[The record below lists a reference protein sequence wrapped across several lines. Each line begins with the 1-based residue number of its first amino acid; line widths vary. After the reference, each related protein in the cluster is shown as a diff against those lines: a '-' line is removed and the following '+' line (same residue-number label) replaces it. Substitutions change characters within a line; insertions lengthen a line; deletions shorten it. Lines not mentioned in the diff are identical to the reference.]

1 MPANYVLLERV
12 TLTASAASVVL
23 DNISQTGYTDLK
35 VVVSARTDYS
45 GGTNDGLS
53 VRFNASNTGYT
64 FRQLYADGT
73 SAASNGGSAS
83 VGPNVPATSATA
95 NTFGNAEIY
104 IPNYASNNYKSHYI
118 DGVGE
123 NNATQAIMS
132 FLAVLWS
139 NTAPITSV
147 TILSSSASN
156 LVANST
162 FSLYGISALGT
173 TPVLAPKAS
182 GGDIVVSDGTY
193 WYHAFL
199 GSGIF
204 TPSQALSCDAIV
216 VAGGGAGGGGGSGG
230 GGGAGGIFVPN
241 TQSLTATNYV
251 VTVGA
256 GGVCPANGNDSQ
268 FGTLTLAKGGGA
280 GSIYLGSGGS
290 GGGGYPGENGGTVS
304 QTSTGGTGYGNVGG
318 NGGVFTPPYLSGG
331 GGGSGSAGANGVG
344 STTGAGGAG
353 LNTWSSWLSATGLGV
368 SGFIAGGGGGGANQ
382 QYTGGSAGVAGS
394 GGGGTGGIS
403 GGTGTAG
410 AANTG
415 SGGGGSSK
423 QPSGAGTGGSG
434 GSGLVIV
441 RYTVA

>member
-1 MPANYVLLERV
+1 MPANYVLLNAT
-12 TLTASAASVVL
+12 TLTTTTASVTFS
-23 DNISQTGYTDLK
+23 NIPQTGYTDLK
-35 VVVSARTDYS
+35 IVWSGRVSDASTATYCKMTLNGSSANFTAIRLFANGSSVGS
-45 GGTNDGLS
+45 GSLPQWSGTAPGA
-53 VRFNASNTGYT
+53 NATSNTFSNVEFYFPNYT
-64 FRQLYADGT
+64 SSDVKPYTL
-73 SAASNGGSAS
+73 N
-83 VGPNVPATSATA
+83 SAT
-95 NTFGNAEIY
+95 
-104 IPNYASNNYKSHYI
+104 
-118 DGVGE
+118 E
-123 NNATQAIMS
+123 NNATEAY
-132 FLAVLWS
+132 LELGAGLWS
-139 NTAPITSV
+139 NTAAIT
-147 TILSSSASN
+147 TIALTPNAGSFT
-156 LVANST
+156 ANST
-162 FSLYGISALGT
+162 FSLYGIAKLGV
-173 TPVLAPKAS
+173 TPTVLPKAS

-199 GSGIF
+199 SSGVF
-204 TPSQALSCDAIV
+204 TPSSNLTADAIV

-256 GGVCPANGNDSQ
+256 GGVSPANGNDSQ
-268 FGTLTLAKGGGA
+268 FGSLTLAKGGGA

-382 QYTGGSAGVAGS
+382 QYPGGSAGVAGS
-394 GGGGTGGIS
+394 GGAGTGGIS

-410 AANTG
+410 VANTG